1 MIIYTTLAN
10 SGICPYWEIPVTII
24 GKYREQS
31 DGTWSFYQAQCP
43 IIENS
48 KLPYSEQEPT
58 IRGMRC
64 PDCYKCP
71 LYTEFQSSV
80 TEIM

>member
-1 MIIYTTLAN
+1 MTIYTTLAN
-10 SGICPYWEIPVTII
+10 SGICPYWEVQVIVI
-24 GKYREQS
+24 GKYRECQ

-48 KLPYSEQEPT
+48 KLSYDEQEPD

-64 PDCYKCP
+64 PDQYKCP
-71 LYTEFQSSV
+71 LYTGFQSSV

>member
-1 MIIYTTLAN
+1 MFYYSTLGN
-10 SGICPYWEIPVTII
+10 SGTCPYWEIPVTVI
-24 GKYREQS
+24 GKYRKRS
-31 DGTWSFYQAQCP
+31 DGAWSFYQAQCP

-48 KLPYSEQEPT
+48 ILPYDEQEPS

-64 PDCYKCP
+64 PNRYKCP

-80 TEIM
+80 TEII